1 MAVATLADDAM
12 AAAVTTAVNLREE
25 VDMLRKEVDF
35 MFGFSGWF

>member
-12 AAAVTTAVNLREE
+12 AAAVTTAVNLR
-25 VDMLRKEVDF
+25 KEID